1 MAMGVMKDRPQE
13 KVTGDNLLVEVMTD
27 RILIILKG
35 EVMVMTSRVLGLDT
49 TDPVVTI
56 RGRSQDMEEVLLLL
70 PGMEEHHPRLQLVEE
85 CPPWS

>member
-1 MAMGVMKDRPQE
+1 MKDRPQE

-27 RILIILKG
+27 RILIIPKG
-35 EVMVMTSRVLGLDT
+35 EVMVMTIRVPDLDT

>member
-1 MAMGVMKDRPQE
+1 MKDRPQE

-27 RILIILKG
+27 RILIIPKG
-35 EVMVMTSRVLGLDT
+35 EVMVMTSRVPDLDT

-85 CPPWS
+85 CPQWS

>member
-27 RILIILKG
+27 RILIIPKG
-35 EVMVMTSRVLGLDT
+35 EVMVMTSRVPDLDT

-85 CPPWS
+85 CPQWS